1 MRRRSQDNSY
11 PSLLAQGRVPKSLES
26 FLKAIVALKEGV
38 AVSWGLGTRRN
49 IILEREH
56 YGFVR

>member
-26 FLKAIVALKEGV
+26 FVALKEGV
-38 AVSWGLGTRRN
+38 AVSWRLGTRRN